1 MSAPLRFEAVTYR
14 YPSSSHDAVRDVSL
28 TVETGSIVGVLG
40 PNGGG
45 KTTLVRL
52 AMGLLTPTS
61 GTVQAM
67 GVDPAGARRSGQ
79 IGYVSQQRPMARGVP
94 VSAAQFVELSISA
107 GLRGTRS
114 LTKQQRGRIEWAMDV
129 TGAEAFAQRPIGE
142 LSGGQLQRAMIA
154 RAIALE
160 PSLLLLDEPTVGID
174 VKGQAAFS
182 AMLDAVRAQTNCG
195 VLVVSHDLRAVV
207 AGCDRIAC
215 LNQTLHAHVSPEG
228 LTPGVLAEVF
238 AHEVEGVLGAVHVEA
253 HLAVDCDHDHA
264 HQRPSVESDKP

>member
-1 MSAPLRFEAVTYR
+1 MSVPLRFVAATYR
-14 YPSSSHDAVRDVSL
+14 YPSSAHDAIRDVTL
-28 TVETGSIVGVLG
+28 TVEAGSIVGVLG

-67 GVDPAGARRSGQ
+67 EGDPDIARRLGQ
-79 IGYVSQQRPMARGVP
+79 IGYVSQQRPMAHGVP
-94 VSAAQFVELSISA
+94 VSAAQFIELSISA

-114 LTKQQRGRIEWAMDV
+114 LTEQQRDRIEWAMEV
-129 TGAEAFAQRPIGE
+129 TGADVFADKPIGE

-160 PSLLLLDEPTVGID
+160 PVLLLLDEPTVGID

-182 AMLDAVRAQTNCG
+182 TMLDAVRAQTNCG

-215 LNQTLHAHVSPEG
+215 LNRTLHAHVSPEG

-253 HLAVDCDHDHA
+253 HLAADCDHDHS
-264 HQRPSVESDKP
+264 HQHPPVESDKP